1 MPAARRPRR
10 YDLVHEGRRYS
21 PKYAVSLAVRDA
33 TGAGTGSPAIQ
44 RRSENEL
51 AFEAP
56 GFLCSCLSPRRR
68 RRGFVRGRFPS
79 RWQGG
84 VDSRPDDLE
93 ALLKDAEKVLRRTL
107 TRRVRKA
114 ANGKVDVLTVG
125 IDLLNGG
132 GGEQAQLVAACEL
145 ATGQVFWTGK
155 YPTSDEERDLVQVVD
170 LETPPVKVAGEGI
183 LVLGCHDLKMF
194 SPRSRASQVRG
205 SARWRRCGAMRRPAR
220 EFRPTVVLQH
230 PHSADSPAIWRTAWA
245 GVARKLPGVKA
256 WASGIAYFGWG
267 GSPRGRLHKVLA
279 ATWGGAPTV
288 DFVVLPQR
296 RACAGRR

>member
-1 MPAARRPRR
+1 M
-10 YDLVHEGRRYS
+10 
-21 PKYAVSLAVRDA
+21 
-33 TGAGTGSPAIQ
+33 
-44 RRSENEL
+44 
-51 AFEAP
+51 
-56 GFLCSCLSPRRR
+56 
-68 RRGFVRGRFPS
+68 RGRFPS